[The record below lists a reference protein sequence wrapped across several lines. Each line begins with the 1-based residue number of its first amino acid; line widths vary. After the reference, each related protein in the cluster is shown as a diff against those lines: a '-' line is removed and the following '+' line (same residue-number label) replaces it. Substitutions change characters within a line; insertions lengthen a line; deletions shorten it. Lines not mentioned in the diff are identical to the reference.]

1 MRGRGRPASC
11 RCRAGSEAALSEAQA
26 GKLRLAGRARSRQND
41 AGMTQDSTTRDDEA
55 PARRGRPRSAAT
67 TQAILASAYQ
77 LMATTSAAATTIEAI
92 ARHSGVSKMTIYKWW
107 PSREALLIDAFL
119 DHASAMLPLT
129 GEGQALPRVV
139 GHAARYAA
147 ALLEE
152 FGRVQLAVIS
162 ECIAG
167 AGSAELFHERYIGFR
182 RAAIAAI
189 IAEGQKDGSITAAG
203 PPEML
208 FDAIYGSLFYRY
220 VFRIAPLTPAY
231 ARDLAEFVLKAG

>member
-1 MRGRGRPASC
+1 
-11 RCRAGSEAALSEAQA
+11 
-26 GKLRLAGRARSRQND
+26 
-41 AGMTQDSTTRDDEA
+41 MTQHATTREEDA

-67 TQAILASAYQ
+67 TRAILESAYH
-77 LMATTSAAATTIEAI
+77 LMATTSASAATIEAI

-129 GEGQALPRVV
+129 GEGPALPRLL
-139 GHAARYAA
+139 GHAERYAA

-162 ECIAG
+162 ECIAS
-167 AGSAELFHERYIGFR
+167 AGSAELFHERYIGVR
-182 RAAIAAI
+182 RSAIAAI
-189 IAEGQKDGSITAAG
+189 IAAGQEDGSVTAAAA
-203 PPEML
+203 PEML

-231 ARDLAEFVLKAG
+231 ARELAAFVLAPR